1 MSNLLVAGVMEFW
14 DGVHDRTL
22 RDGDLDV
29 GGEVRDPLQ
38 DVLRPLAG
46 DVVAHELVDDEV
58 FAHGADENVIRIDV
72 PTRDQCML
80 TRARKDYELLALL
93 GIAGAEC

>member
-1 MSNLLVAGVMEFW
+1 MSNLLVAGVMEFR

-46 DVVAHELVDDEV
+46 DVVAHELVEDEV
-58 FAHGADENVIRIDV
+58 FAHSADENVVCIDV

-80 TRARKDYELLALL
+80 TRARREYELLALL
-93 GIAGAEC
+93 R